1 MSAKPRKQPIVMF
14 GLGQRC
20 CYWKK
25 EGPYY
30 CGEFGPGDEALLDA
44 VDIAGNQGLRCCN
57 PSTKGLE
64 PDAATTARAAVAST
78 KTTAPTL
85 ALQNA
90 YFPKRTHRKLN
101 EITLN
106 RPTRYFRG
114 GVFERVV
121 EFETELVD
129 LRLAATQTSALTVET
144 AATVDDALA
153 VKKPTALT
161 LSSFSETLD
170 VVVDSPFDRIAPLY
184 PQPEAVW
191 RVPSLCLDVY
201 NVDGRYIYTSGF
213 NAIDAGYNYHFG
225 TSPLG
230 GSSVALP
237 KLASAQVGTA
247 TATSSSGNVYV
258 GRAITWSMTAS
269 FVWPGSP
276 SVIESAESTGTDD
289 GIAFDVRRELAVVA
303 TGSTR
308 LGFPYADSF
317 GSYTLS
323 DVQIDAAAVAELEAS
338 ARAFWSSDV
347 SPTFAEYFA
356 APTQA
361 FAKLSGTLY
370 HYPGVWTNDVWAP
383 YPDDPI
389 AAEVRARRGGT
400 KGGE

>member
-44 VDIAGNQGLRCCN
+44 IDMAGNQGLRCCN
-57 PSTKGLE
+57 PSTDGLE
-64 PDAATTARAAVAST
+64 PDAATTARAAFAST

-90 YFPKRTHRKLN
+90 YFPKRGRRKLN
-101 EITLN
+101 EITLS

-114 GVFERVV
+114 GDFERVV

-144 AATVDDALA
+144 VATVDDALA
-153 VKKPTALT
+153 VKKPTTLT

-191 RVPSLCLDVY
+191 RVISCALEVCD
-201 NVDGRYIYTSGF
+201 VDGATLYPGGS
-213 NAIDAGYNYHFG
+213 G
-225 TSPLG
+225 TSAFHFARPTT
-230 GSSVALP
+230 SQSVALP

-258 GRAITWSMTAS
+258 DRAITWGMTAS

-276 SVIESAESTGTDD
+276 SVIDGAVSTGTDD

-303 TGSTR
+303 IGSTR
-308 LGFPYADSF
+308 LGFPYASSF
-317 GSYTLS
+317 GSYTLN

-347 SPTFAEYFA
+347 SPTFAAYFA

-370 HYPGVWTNDVWAP
+370 RYPGVWTNDVWAP

-389 AAEVRARRGGT
+389 AAEVRARQV
-400 KGGE
+400 

>member
-44 VDIAGNQGLRCCN
+44 VDMAGNQGLRCCN
-57 PSTKGLE
+57 PSNDGWE
-64 PDAATTARAAVAST
+64 PDAATTARAAFAST

-85 ALQNA
+85 ALQNV

-101 EITLN
+101 EITLS

-129 LRLAATQTSALTVET
+129 LRLAATQTSSPTVET
-144 AATVDDALA
+144 GATVDDALA
-153 VKKPTALT
+153 VKKPTTLT
-161 LSSFSETLD
+161 LSNFSETLA

-191 RVPSLCLDVY
+191 RVISCALKVC
-201 NVDGRYIYTSGF
+201 DGDGATLY
-213 NAIDAGYNYHFG
+213 
-225 TSPLG
+225 PG
-230 GSSVALP
+230 GSGTTNFHFARTTTSQSVALP

-269 FVWPGSP
+269 FVWPVSP

-303 TGSTR
+303 TGTTR
-308 LGFPYADSF
+308 LGFPYASSF

-347 SPTFAEYFA
+347 SPTFANYFA
-356 APTQA
+356 VPTQA

-383 YPDDPI
+383 YPDDPV
-389 AAEVRARRGGT
+389 AAEVRARQV
-400 KGGE
+400 